1 MPTAPIHWRIT
12 KSKLHGMHRRT
23 AIILNAANIV
33 TVSRV
38 FMIPIVIILHYSDL
52 PHHNL
57 LAAALFAIASL
68 TDWLDGYLARKLN
81 QTSDFGAFLDPV
93 ADKLLVVMAM
103 VLLAANHP
111 SIWFVLPTAVIIARE
126 VFVSALREWMAN
138 SNQRNLVKV
147 GYIGKVKTTVQMIA
161 ITILLAVDAATPEV
175 ILWLGYVLIY
185 VSAVFSLW
193 SMVTY
198 LSAALPTLRGK

>member
-1 MPTAPIHWRIT
+1 M
-12 KSKLHGMHRRT
+12 
-23 AIILNAANIV
+23 NAANLV
-33 TVSRV
+33 TCSRV
-38 FMIPIVIILHYSDL
+38 AMIPIVIILHYSSL
-52 PHHNL
+52 PYHQYY
-57 LAAALFAIASL
+57 AAGLFAIASL

-111 SIWFVLPTAVIIARE
+111 SIWFVLPTAIIIARE

-138 SNQRNLVKV
+138 SNKRDVVKV

-161 ITILLAVDAATPEV
+161 IIILLATDASTPQSIV
-175 ILWLGYVLIY
+175 WLGYVLIY

-198 LSAALPTLRGK
+198 LRAALPTLQAK